1 MKIKRFNA
9 PDMRTAFRLVR
20 EEQGPGAV
28 ILSSRRT
35 DGGVEVV
42 AATDYDEALVQQ
54 ALRSARRQAA
64 APAPEGAPPPP
75 APKPQAAAPAEPPR
89 PLPPPEPAIADDPIL
104 VEMRRELAGMRA
116 LLEREIA
123 RHAHER
129 LRVSPQKAQ
138 VLDDLEEYGCE
149 PEMARAIAACIGDGI
164 DARKA
169 RGHALG
175 LWAKSIP
182 TVRGDITADGGMF
195 ALVGPTGV
203 GKTTTIAKLAARF
216 ARRRGP
222 RDIALVTTDAYRI
235 GAREQ
240 LYTYG
245 RLIGVPVFEA
255 GDRET
260 LAATLARLAE
270 YRLVLVDTAGMSQRD
285 RSLAAQLAWIEA
297 IPTLR
302 AVGRPRRSRAPL
314 LERAPGSLSADQARR
329 DRPPRRLAVGGGA
342 PPATGRLRHRR
353 PARAGGHPPR
363 RAPPPGAARRGTA
376 RRGTPRRARH
386 PCRLRARSW
395 PSTRPPGCARRTPPS
410 APCAWSRSPA
420 ARAASARPTC
430 RSTWPSRWPNSAAA

>member
-35 DGGVEVV
+35 DDGVEVV

-54 ALRSARRQAA
+54 ALRPTRRQAT

-75 APKPQAAAPAEPPR
+75 TPKPQAAAPAEPPR
-89 PLPPPEPAIADDPIL
+89 PVPPPEPAVSDDPNL
-104 VEMRRELAGMRA
+104 VEMRREVAGMRA

-149 PEMARAIAACIGDGI
+149 PEMARAIVACIGDNV

-182 TVRGDITADGGMF
+182 AVRGDITADGGMF

-255 GDRET
+255 GDKET
-260 LAATLARLAE
+260 LAATLARLSE

-285 RSLAAQLAWIEA
+285 RSLASQLAWIEA
-297 IPTLR
+297 IPALRPLLVLPANAQSADLDEVVRRFWSARPEAVVLTKLDETGRLGASLSVAVRHQLPVAYVTDGQRVPEDIHLAEPHRLVLR
-302 AVGRPRRSRAPL
+302 AAELRA
-314 LERAPGSLSADQARR
+314 AARR
-329 DRPPRRLAVGGGA
+329 DE
-342 PPATGRLRHRR
+342 PATH
-353 PARAGGHPPR
+353 
-363 RAPPPGAARRGTA
+363 AA
-376 RRGTPRRARH
+376 
-386 PCRLRARSW
+386 
-395 PSTRPPGCARRTPPS
+395 
-410 APCAWSRSPA
+410 
-420 ARAASARPTC
+420 
-430 RSTWPSRWPNSAAA
+430 

>member
-35 DGGVEVV
+35 DDGVEVV

-54 ALRSARRQAA
+54 AVRATRPREKS
-64 APAPEGAPPPP
+64 APEGAPPPP
-75 APKPQAAAPAEPPR
+75 APKPQAVAPAEGPR
-89 PLPPPEPAIADDPIL
+89 PLPAADPAPADDPNL

-116 LLEREIA
+116 LLEREVA

-129 LRVSPQKAQ
+129 LRVSPVKAQ

-149 PEMARAIAACIGDGI
+149 PEMARALAACIGDDV

-182 TVRGDITADGGMF
+182 ALRGDVTAGGGMF

-216 ARRRGP
+216 ARRNGP

-255 GDRET
+255 GSKEA
-260 LAATLARLAE
+260 LAATLARLSE

-297 IPTLR
+297 IPNLR
-302 AVGRPRRSRAPL
+302 PL
-314 LERAPGSLSADQARR
+314 LVLPANAQSADLDEVVRR
-329 DRPPRRLAVGGGA
+329 FWSVRPEAVVLTKLDE
-342 PPATGRLRHRR
+342 TGRLGASLSVAVRHQLPVAYVTDGQRVPEDLHLAEPHR
-353 PARAGGHPPR
+353 LV
-363 RAPPPGAARRGTA
+363 
-376 RRGTPRRARH
+376 
-386 PCRLRARSW
+386 LRA
-395 PSTRPPGCARRTPPS
+395 AEL
-410 APCAWSRSPA
+410 
-420 ARAASARPTC
+420 RAASRRDEPAIH
-430 RSTWPSRWPNSAAA
+430 AA